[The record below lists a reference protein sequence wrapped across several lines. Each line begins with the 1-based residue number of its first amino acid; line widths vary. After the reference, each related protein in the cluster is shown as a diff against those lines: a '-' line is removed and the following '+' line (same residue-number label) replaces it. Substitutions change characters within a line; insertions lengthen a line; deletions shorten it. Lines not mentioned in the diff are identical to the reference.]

1 MKPLRMRITHELLT
15 AYDMLDKMDVLV
27 SVFLYPTPFF
37 EDRDR
42 EQSVQLLKQ
51 CHPSTPMN
59 TFISLLGLPLIQRRN

>member
-27 SVFLYPTPFF
+27 SGFLFSTPFF

-42 EQSVQLLKQ
+42 EQSVQLPKQ
-51 CHPSTPMN
+51 
-59 TFISLLGLPLIQRRN
+59 

>member
-27 SVFLYPTPFF
+27 SDFRFSMPYF

-51 CHPSTPMN
+51 
-59 TFISLLGLPLIQRRN
+59 

>member
-27 SVFLYPTPFF
+27 GGFLFSTPFF

-51 CHPSTPMN
+51 
-59 TFISLLGLPLIQRRN
+59 